1 MPSKQIKSE
10 QELIES
16 EIAALPKELLLNSVL
31 LFEEENEAEHIA
43 ANLDETP
50 KQEISEV
57 EKNIEQQGQVLKLED
72 EDTETYYQ
80 KVKKEIAQYLNWRQ
94 EYVDN
99 LRHKAQER
107 LINSV
112 KVTTKELNRISTKNK
127 KGFKKASTFESSRT
141 KRDKKTEKDGI
152 KLNNRKNN
160 TAAESAK
167 SRKGLFDAVKIDSKK
182 RLNTYST
189 RLIRHDIV
197 KNTLSANKSKKR
209 LDTDTTL
216 PKRHNIA
223 RSALSADK
231 SKKRLDTDT
240 TFSKKHNI
248 ARSALSAD
256 KFKKSLIDGLK
267 TDSKKNLDTGTKRSK
282 KHCGPKSKLAIEV
295 NYNVRRR
302 STKKR
307 HIFQGYKGEGLISIK
322 KMYENYKGTRQL
334 KLFTMSQHKHQKMRA
349 MDIKYERK
357 KADNRFSMKI

>member
-10 QELIES
+10 EELIES
-16 EIAALPKELLLNSVL
+16 ENAALPKELLLNSVL

-43 ANLDETP
+43 ANSDETP
-50 KQEISEV
+50 KQEIGEV
-57 EKNIEQQGQVLKLED
+57 EKNIEPQGQVLKLED

-80 KVKKEIAQYLNWRQ
+80 KVKKEIVQYLNWRQ

-112 KVTTKELNRISTKNK
+112 KVTTKEHNRISTKNK
-127 KGFKKASTFESSRT
+127 KGFKKASTESSRT
-141 KRDKKTEKDGI
+141 KRDKKIEKDGI
-152 KLNNRKNN
+152 KLNSRKNN
-160 TAAESAK
+160 TAAEPAK
-167 SRKGLFDAVKIDSKK
+167 LRKGLFDVVKTDSKK
-182 RLNTYST
+182 RLNTDST
-189 RLIRHDIV
+189 RLKRHDIV
-197 KNTLSANKSKKR
+197 KNTLSADKSKKR
-209 LDTDTTL
+209 LDTDTTF
-216 PKRHNIA
+216 PKRHDIA

-240 TFSKKHNI
+240 AFSKKHNI
-248 ARSALSAD
+248 AKSALSAN
-256 KFKKSLIDGLK
+256 KFKKSLVDGSK

-282 KHCGPKSKLAIEV
+282 KRCGPKSKLAIEM

-322 KMYENYKGTRQL
+322 KTYENYKGTRQP
-334 KLFTMSQHKHQKMRA
+334 KLFTMSPHKHQKMRA
-349 MDIKYERK
+349 TDIKYERK